1 MIIYMKK
8 ILIICWFLSFVIAT
22 KAQEVLMDKKDD
34 IKHKK
39 GFFRKHQAR
48 LLKKINEAKVILDI
62 ENKRIK
68 QLVAL
73 DNTLKLNGNIS
84 DSIYTMH
91 NAKLASYQFE
101 NDSLNKKSVD
111 FENKV
116 SSIKVVRYSFFK
128 VKKAVNKYGDL
139 IQANEVKYKT
149 DLDSIEL
156 DLKKSDLG
164 GEKKQ
169 LTAILGKADEQLKK
183 DVVVLD
189 NLGEV
194 KNKRKLSSKYDSLA
208 SSGADARILKYLKKI
223 EENSAEIKDLQNK
236 IGSSEYYAA
245 NSASI
250 KSRVFVIDSV
260 VNKSAAA
267 KQYSFEMIEEGI
279 NYDSK
284 TLFSLAAFFGPGGFS
299 IPEEKLEKATLYF
312 SPVIDSLIKFS
323 NKYASKLRTATI
335 IVNGYSDASNITK
348 GSILYQK
355 LAANLKIDNPTKEQL
370 NKSLSTLRA
379 EELSKLFIKI
389 INQKSTSF
397 ISLPKITFENVE
409 IGRGEK
415 LPDQS
420 IKNYKVN
427 DERRRIV
434 IVFWTVL
441 PDE

>member
-1 MIIYMKK
+1 MKK
-8 ILIICWFLSFVIAT
+8 LLIIFSLLSFVVAT
-22 KAQEVLMDKKDD
+22 KAQEVTSNKLDS
-34 IKHKK
+34 IKNKK

-48 LLKKINEAKVILDI
+48 LLKKINEAKVILDV

-68 QLVAL
+68 ELVAL
-73 DNTLKLNGNIS
+73 DNNLKLNGNITES
-84 DSIYTMH
+84 TYKIH
-91 NAKLASYQFE
+91 KEKLRTYQFE
-101 NDSLNKKSVD
+101 NDSLTKKSVD

-116 SSIKVVRYSFFK
+116 GSIKVVRYSFFK
-128 VKKAVNKYGDL
+128 VKKSVNKFGNL
-139 IQANEVKYKT
+139 IQTNEVKYKT
-149 DLDSIEL
+149 DLDSIEY

-194 KNKRKLSSKYDSLA
+194 KNKSKQSGKYDSLA

-223 EENSAEIKDLQNK
+223 EENSAEIKDLQNR
-236 IGSSEYYAA
+236 IGSPEYYAA

-250 KSRVFVIDSV
+250 KTRVFVIDSV

-267 KQYSFEMIEEGI
+267 TQYSFEMIEEGL

-323 NKYASKLRTATI
+323 NKYETKLRTATI

-348 GSILYQK
+348 GSTLYKK

-370 NKSLSTLRA
+370 NKSLSSLRA

-389 INQKSTSF
+389 IEKKSASF
-397 ISLPKITFENVE
+397 ISMPKITFENVE

-415 LPDQS
+415 LPDDT